1 MVWIVVNCCK
11 LQWHI
16 PLLIVCRLTSCLTV
30 TFIFCSLFPCLAV
43 VWRHWRAFCDYVVQL
58 TTRRLLASFWGSV
71 TRIIAAL
78 RFVIVMVSLSLG
90 STLAL
95 PVVLEMVINGNWT
108 FCWQTSSVTFC
119 WQVISLT
126 RQFADK
132 TIRWH
137 LADNSPDDALF
148 DAVTICHLVCKSC
161 CQWIL
166 SSANWLSANWFVSE
180 TFMKCH
186 WHIVDMFGQ
195 LYWATR

>member
-95 PVVLEMVINGNWT
+95 LVVLEMVINGNWT

-119 WQVISLT
+119 WKTVCWQDDSLT
-126 RQFADK
+126 FGWQLA
-132 TIRWH
+132 RWCTFWRCYD
-137 LADNSPDDALF
+137 LSSCLQIVLSVNFVVSEL
-148 DAVTICHLVCKSC
+148 VVGKLVC
-161 CQWIL
+161 
-166 SSANWLSANWFVSE
+166 
-180 TFMKCH
+180 
-186 WHIVDMFGQ
+186 
-195 LYWATR
+195 